1 MRYLN
6 ISDSCVFLA
15 SLAFFMSCDPLHA
28 RRAVYSAGTLSRV
41 SPERRLSLAQIFQI
55 GHFPEFCHQPLCP
68 CASGL
73 SPVGGK
79 YRGFR
84 SLRHPLSPR
93 FRRAVTGRRGPFP
106 YAACPAASHRSVSL
120 FLLPPSLNAPQ
131 RESCVVTASSPW
143 RPRSCQLPPRADTRG
158 LRSWLAAGQRPS
170 RGVRHLLGPWAP
182 PAVGVGV

>member
-28 RRAVYSAGTLSRV
+28 RRAVYSAGSLSRV
-41 SPERRLSLAQIFQI
+41 SPGTPTFFGSDIPDRPFPRVLPPATVSMRFRSVSRRRKI
-55 GHFPEFCHQPLCP
+55 
-68 CASGL
+68 
-73 SPVGGK
+73 
-79 YRGFR
+79 RGFR
-84 SLRHPLSPR
+84 PLQHPLSSR
-93 FRRAVTGRRGPFP
+93 FRRAVAGRRGPFP

-120 FLLPPSLNAPQ
+120 FLLLPSLNAPQ